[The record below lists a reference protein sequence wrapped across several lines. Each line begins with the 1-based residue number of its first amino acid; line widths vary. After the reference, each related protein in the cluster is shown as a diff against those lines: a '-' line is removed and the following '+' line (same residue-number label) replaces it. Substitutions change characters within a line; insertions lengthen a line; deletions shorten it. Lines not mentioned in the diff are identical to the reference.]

1 MARRRKDSEADAEA
15 RRRIAQAQIRQFP
28 DPVLRSPTA
37 PVEAFDE
44 HLAELAER
52 MIGIADDAI
61 GTGLAAPQIG
71 LLRRFIVVSL
81 GEDEPWIPMANVE
94 ITRFS
99 DEREVGGEGCLSLDV
114 LLREKHSVP
123 VERAVGVTV
132 RWQDLE
138 GAWHEAEH
146 EGFPARVLQ
155 HEVDHLDGVLTVD
168 RAEPEARREALRV
181 LREHLS

>member
-1 MARRRKDSEADAEA
+1 MARSRKDSEADVEA

-28 DPVLRSPTA
+28 DPVLRSATA

-52 MIGIADDAI
+52 MIGIADDAV

-71 LLRRFIVVSL
+71 LVRRFIVVSL
-81 GEDEPWIPMANVE
+81 ADDEPWIPMANVA

-123 VERAVGVTV
+123 VERAVAVDV
-132 RWQDLE
+132 RWQDLA
-138 GAWHEAEH
+138 GDWREATY
-146 EGFPARVLQ
+146 EGFAARVLQ
-155 HEVDHLDGVLTVD
+155 HEVDHLDGILTVD
-168 RAEPEARREALRV
+168 RAEPAARREALRV